1 MGKTIFVFITRSKTP
16 AIESRLRSLI
26 AKGVDAYVMCDELDR
41 PSKRFLTISDDRMEE
56 LGWTHHMS
64 QPRNRITAW
73 DKATYFGYAS
83 GADYVWL
90 CEDDV
95 FWNHSSII
103 QTIVNT
109 DSSSDLICYPLA
121 PSYESK
127 PKWEHWN
134 KAALLTPDKSKWM
147 ATFNQLSRVSKRL
160 LYQMAS
166 LASTRRRLF
175 FHEAM
180 FATICKIHNYSIT
193 YLNDLKL
200 PIHIVIR
207 WNRPFTEEQVS
218 EEIETHKHVLLHP
231 VKFIL

>member
-1 MGKTIFVFITRSKTP
+1 MGKTIFVFITRSKTS

-26 AKGVDAYVMCDELDR
+26 AKGIDAYVMCDELDK
-41 PSKRFLTISDDRMEE
+41 PTKRFLTISDEKMEE

-64 QPRNRITAW
+64 QAKNRITAW

-95 FWNHSSII
+95 FWNTSSVI
-103 QTIVNT
+103 QTILNI
-109 DSSSDLICYPLA
+109 DSTSDLICERIA
-121 PSYESK
+121 ETYESK

-134 KAALLTPDKSKWM
+134 KAALLTSTKSKWI
-147 ATFNQLSRVSKRL
+147 ATYNQLCRVSKRIL
-160 LYQMAS
+160 HQMAS

-175 FHEAM
+175 FHEVM
-180 FATICKIHNYSIT
+180 FAMICKIHNYPIT
-193 YLNDLKL
+193 YLSDLKL
-200 PIHIVIR
+200 PIYIVIR
-207 WNRPFTEEQVS
+207 WNRPFTKEQVS
-218 EEIETHKHVLLHP
+218 EEIESHKHVLLHP